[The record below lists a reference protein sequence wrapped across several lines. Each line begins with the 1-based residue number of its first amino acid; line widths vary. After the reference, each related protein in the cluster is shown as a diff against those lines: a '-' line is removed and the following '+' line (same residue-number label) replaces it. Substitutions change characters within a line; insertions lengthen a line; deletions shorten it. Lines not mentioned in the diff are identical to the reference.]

1 MSWLEVDVSLVGRT
15 GGLPVAVPV
24 TDVEVLDAEDELE
37 DVLAVVDVSVLTTV
51 VVCVLFPVE
60 DAETVKVW
68 VTTIVVT
75 KVGFITPKHIIS
87 C

>member
-1 MSWLEVDVSLVGRT
+1 VSWVDVEVNVSLVGRT

-24 TDVEVLDAEDELE
+24 TDVEVLRKEEDEVE
-37 DVLAVVDVSVLTTV
+37 DVSVLTTV
-51 VVCVLFPVE
+51 VVWVLLPVD

-75 KVGFITPKHIIS
+75 NVEFITPKQMS
-87 C
+87 L